1 MKLTIDLSVKTISGI
16 LIGAIAA
23 LAFAHGIGNAQSS
36 SSGLTGKC
44 AGVATVNRK
53 FQTVANQKGTDF
65 IYLFNFDTRTVYSQ
79 VNLTDTVTEPNKVK
93 YSTQQMTTEAFT
105 LTDGDIPGSYV
116 ITTPNGDKTVAIPVN
131 SGNAFVFQFVD
142 DNIIG
147 MCQKV

>member
-116 ITTPNGDKTVAIPVN
+116 ITTPNGDKTIAIPVN